1 MQVWLQ
7 GSLALE
13 FQSCDF
19 CMVHRLEG
27 TQKVACEDSRGREE
41 KDVPQCNLD
50 RRPQWLGG
58 CLFLEMTPPTLLR
71 PIFSYYQSLQ
81 HLALE
86 GHFFF
91 QLSIFGGR
99 AGTGIRNHC
108 LGMNPGQQEV
118 AALTPRSH
126 HPIICHPARAAG
138 SRAADCLMKTERWFR
153 LCTGAASPLP
163 EVTFRNTPHYRADIG
178 QGWDTY

>member
-1 MQVWLQ
+1 MRAEIQKEQGFAAFGICRTTQVWLQ

-41 KDVPQCNLD
+41 KDAPQSNLD
-50 RRPQWLGG
+50 RRPPWLGG

-91 QLSIFGGR
+91 SCLFLGGGQGR
-99 AGTGIRNHC
+99 AFGVIVW
-108 LGMNPGQQEV
+108 E
-118 AALTPRSH
+118 
-126 HPIICHPARAAG
+126 
-138 SRAADCLMKTERWFR
+138 
-153 LCTGAASPLP
+153 
-163 EVTFRNTPHYRADIG
+163 
-178 QGWDTY
+178 